1 MDDQVRRSLA
11 HGQVIDITTTGR
23 RTGQPRRIEI
33 VDHVIDGRIYISGT
47 PRPDRVRGW
56 IHNLSADPRM
66 TIHLKA
72 PVSADVAA
80 TARIVSDGAERRR
93 VFEWIAQHAWKNQ
106 SVDLMLAGSPLIEVT
121 PLDPVTAGDDPGR

>member
-1 MDDQVRRSLA
+1 MDERVRRALS

-47 PRPDRVRGW
+47 PRPRTRAW

-72 PVSADVAA
+72 PVTADVPA
-80 TARIVSDGAERRR
+80 TARIVTDEDERRG
-93 VFEWIAQHAWKNQ
+93 VFEWIAAHAWPNADPAQ
-106 SVDLMLAGSPLIEVT
+106 MQTMSPLIEVS
-121 PLDPVTAGDDPGR
+121 PLEGDPR